1 MIIRKVLIRS
11 RLRQRWKMV
20 AFLVGIWLFILF
32 PIPILPMWGLPID
45 PTSVRTLLIITSIIT
60 IPFTLL
66 AIFMNE
72 GDSSRSSARV

>member
-1 MIIRKVLIRS
+1 LIYS

-20 AFLVGIWLFILF
+20 AFLVGIWLLILF
-32 PIPILPMWGLPID
+32 PIPFLPMWGLPID
-45 PTSVRTLLIITSIIT
+45 PTSVRTLLIITFIIT

-72 GDSSRSSARV
+72 GDSSRSSVRV